1 MSTDTDDFRLL
12 SSASPADINST
23 VEASTLSKV
32 NLRVLDSDSESDS
45 EEARISDEL
54 QVDVML
60 RVEESSYV

>member
-12 SSASPADINST
+12 SSASSADINST

-45 EEARISDEL
+45 EEARISNSL
-54 QVDVML
+54 QVDVMV
-60 RVEESSYV
+60 RVEEYS